1 LLAQTRIGEMR
12 RKIVAALDDHDYDQL
27 VLLAK
32 MNRIRLPELLRK
44 IVRAH
49 LDGRKANLEK

>member
-1 LLAQTRIGEMR
+1 MR